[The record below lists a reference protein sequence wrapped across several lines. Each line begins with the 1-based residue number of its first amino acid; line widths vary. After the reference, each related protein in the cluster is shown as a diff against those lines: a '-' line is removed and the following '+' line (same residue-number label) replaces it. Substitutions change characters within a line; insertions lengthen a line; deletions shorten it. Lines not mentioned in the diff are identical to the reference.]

1 MKSLKPK
8 PKTTIGDEIAMQI
21 RGTGGTFTIT
31 MTEDYE
37 GCESVILKDNECGD
51 ITIIQEY
58 GEGPKVMFLDTNE
71 VAAIKAI
78 LL

>member
-31 MTEDYE
+31 MTEDHE

>member
-1 MKSLKPK
+1 MKTKHEK
-8 PKTTIGDEIAMQI
+8 TIGEEIAMQI
-21 RGTGGTFTIT
+21 RGSGTTFTIT
-31 MTEDYE
+31 MTEDFE

-71 VAAIKAI
+71 VQALKNI

>member
-1 MKSLKPK
+1 MKT
-8 PKTTIGDEIAMQI
+8 KTNKTIGEEIAAQI
-21 RGTGGTFTIT
+21 RGTGSTFTIT
-31 MTEDYE
+31 MTDDYD

-58 GEGPKVMFLDTNE
+58 GEGPKVMFLDNNE
-71 VAAIKAI
+71 VQALKNI

>member
-1 MKSLKPK
+1 MKTKHEK
-8 PKTTIGDEIAMQI
+8 TIGDEIAMQI
-21 RGTGGTFTIT
+21 RGTGSTYTIT
-31 MTEDYE
+31 MTTDCD
-37 GCESVILKDNECGD
+37 GCDTVILKDNDCDD

-71 VAAIKAI
+71 VQALKNI

>member
-1 MKSLKPK
+1 MKTKHEK
-8 PKTTIGDEIAMQI
+8 TIGDEIAMQI
-21 RGTGGTFTIT
+21 RGTGSTYTIT
-31 MTEDYE
+31 MTTDCD
-37 GCESVILKDNECGD
+37 GCDTVILKDNDCGD

-71 VAAIKAI
+71 VAALKNI